1 MTQTEIKA
9 RVSFAKAITANQAE
23 ERFQRIMRDALGLD
37 DKPATIDN
45 ELARQLYRV
54 RQTKRRVSRIR
65 GLAAIDSQCETTSH
79 DIARVETPQ
88 EHVAKFYELFAIGTV
103 AETRLW

>member
-9 RVSFAKAITANQAE
+9 RVSFAQAVTAAQAE

-37 DKPATIDN
+37 DKPVTIDN
-45 ELARQLYRV
+45 EIARQLYRV